1 MPQEPAN
8 TPDAAPQAGFVRR
21 WVDWGKEHPKRTMA
35 VGLGLGGV
43 AIATMIAWIVLAGLA
58 TPHQQYTIDDALEAL
73 DKGELEYASDLV
85 GRLQSS
91 GQLDPQEFGGP
102 LFVLG
107 ALRVEKANQEFS
119 PEHRRRG
126 YLIAS
131 RFLTS
136 AREAGFPPGRE
147 HQGLYL
153 LGKSLIKSNQLR
165 RGVAVLE
172 DALLVDP
179 QHVEDIHRLIAEA
192 QFYSENPVYGLVLK
206 HLDQALSTSEL
217 QEPERSEALI
227 LKSLTLAKV
236 GRFEDG
242 LATLAA
248 ASPEGGEV
256 RKLLVEGQVRTEEIR
271 HLCAQP
277 EPPQEVIGP
286 LIGKASEVLSQAMRD
301 DSLATG
307 GGAAKYFLGQLYQ
320 LMGKPQEALGLLEDV
335 LKSYGQEPEG
345 VAAAMAEAQ
354 ILQSQ
359 DDDEQAIKKFRI
371 ALDSVTDPVNYRS
384 ELLPLSDLRKEI
396 LAAQSMFVAQQKFH
410 AAVELID
417 RLYPV
422 FSRNRQLELR
432 ADVFKEWGESLL
444 HQADADQWSSSE
456 LRVEGRAKLREAG
469 ANYELL
475 ADGQFAGKRY
485 PDYLWQAADTYFLGQ
500 SYRSA
505 LRVLRKYLKQE
516 PELRNALAL
525 LRLGQT
531 RLALQQPRA
540 ALEALEEC
548 IEFHPQ
554 DASTYRARLECA
566 KAYREIQQHEKAKTL
581 LEENLVGSTLS
592 PQSPEWKD
600 SKFEMGRLLHDDQD
614 YEAAIRTLEE
624 AILRYPNDRQT
635 RLAKY
640 MVAEAYRQRADAPLE
655 QYGLARTVNERER
668 NLAEVMK
675 FLTAAMGYYKSVQQ
689 EIAEQAS
696 WSNLDRA
703 MIRNC
708 YMFKGSVLY
717 QQGVL
722 ELDEAERAGNERR
735 GDEANEQEKK
745 HRDAAQQYLAGAVQ
759 AYSDLSAQFQDEPV
773 ILEALVQIAHCW
785 RRLDDI
791 AKARGQIAR
800 AKGLLDQLP
809 PDTDFATTTNLSR
822 NEWEAMLDEMQSW

>member
-1 MPQEPAN
+1 
-8 TPDAAPQAGFVRR
+8 
-21 WVDWGKEHPKRTMA
+21 MA
-35 VGLGLGGV
+35 VGAGLIGV
-43 AIATMIAWIVLAGLA
+43 AVATMAAWVVIAGLTA
-58 TPHQQYTIDDALEAL
+58 PHQQFTIDDALEAL

-85 GRLQSS
+85 ARLQSS
-91 GQLDPQEFGGP
+91 GQIEPQDIGGP

-107 ALRVEKANQEFS
+107 ALRVEKAQQEFS

-131 RFLTS
+131 RFLSS

-153 LGKSLIKSNQLR
+153 LGKSLIKSNQLK
-165 RGVAVLE
+165 RGVAVLG
-172 DALLVDP
+172 DALLADP
-179 QHVEDIHRLIAEA
+179 EHVEDIHRLIAEA
-192 QFYSENPVYGLVLK
+192 QFYSESPVYGLVLK
-206 HLDQALSTSEL
+206 HLDQALSTAEL
-217 QEPERSEALI
+217 REPERSDALI
-227 LKSLTLAKV
+227 LKSLTLAKI
-236 GRFEDG
+236 GRFEDA
-242 LATLAA
+242 LSTLALA
-248 ASPEGGEV
+248 EPEGGEI

-271 HLCAQP
+271 HLAAQP

-286 LIGKASEVLSQAMRD
+286 LIGKASEVLARAMRE

-307 GGAAKYFLGQLYQ
+307 GGSAKYFLGQLYEV
-320 LMGKPQEALGLLEDV
+320 MGKPDEALGLLEDV

-345 VAAAMAEAQ
+345 VAAAIAEAQ
-354 ILQSQ
+354 IMQSQ
-359 DDDEQAIKKFRI
+359 GEDEQAIKKFRI

-384 ELLPLSDLRKEI
+384 ELLPLADLRKHV
-396 LAAQSMFVAQQKFH
+396 LAAQSLFVAQQKFH

-432 ADVFKEWGESLL
+432 ADVFKTWGESLL
-444 HQADADQWSSSE
+444 HQADADLWASDD
-456 LRVEGRAKLREAG
+456 LRREGRAKLREAG
-469 ANYELL
+469 TNFELL
-475 ADGQFAGKRY
+475 ADGQFASKHY

-500 SYRSA
+500 NYHSA

-531 RLALQQPRA
+531 RLALKQPRA

-566 KAYREIQQHEKAKTL
+566 KAYREIQEHEKAKVL
-581 LEENLVGSTLS
+581 LEENLLGSTLS
-592 PQSPEWKD
+592 PQSPEWRD
-600 SKFEMGRLLHDDQD
+600 SKFELGRLLHEHQEFD
-614 YEAAIRTLEE
+614 AAIRTLEE
-624 AILRYPNDRQT
+624 AILRYPGDRQT

-640 MVAEAYRQRADAPLE
+640 MVAESYRQRADAPLE
-655 QYGLARTVNERER
+655 QYELARTVNERER

-675 FLTAAMGYYKSVQQ
+675 YLNAAMGYYKSVQQ

-696 WSNLDRA
+696 WSSLDRA

-722 ELDEAERAGNERR
+722 ELDEAERAHNEKRS
-735 GDEANEQEKK
+735 EEENEEEKK
-745 HRDAAQQYLAGAVQ
+745 HRQAAQQHLAAAVQ
-759 AYSDLSAQFQDEPV
+759 AYSDLSAQFQDEPI

-785 RRLDDI
+785 RRLDDV

-800 AKGLLDQLP
+800 AVGLLEQLP
-809 PDTDFATTTNLSR
+809 RDTDFATTTNLSR
-822 NEWEAMLDEMQSW
+822 NEWEAMLNEMQTW